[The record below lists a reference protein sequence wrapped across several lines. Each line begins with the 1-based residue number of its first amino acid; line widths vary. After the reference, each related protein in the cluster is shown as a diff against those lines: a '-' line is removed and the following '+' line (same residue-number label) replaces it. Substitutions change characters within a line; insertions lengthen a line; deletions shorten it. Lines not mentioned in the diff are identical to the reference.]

1 MVSAV
6 LTTPDLVKRLMSA
19 RGDLQVLLVALSAS
33 VLLAQVNGAPQRD
46 MLAELL
52 RTDVTEGNED
62 LSRMLFLKIV
72 SDLMMTGDNKVLPD
86 PRPRSTEEL
95 RIHQDVARQLPLS
108 QRERKA
114 GCRNFFW
121 KTFTS
126 C

>member
-1 MVSAV
+1 MLCSQ
-6 LTTPDLVKRLMSA
+6 
-19 RGDLQVLLVALSAS
+19 LQVLLVVLSAS
-33 VLLAQVNGAPQRD
+33 VLLAQVNRAPQRD
-46 MLAELL
+46 MLAKLL
-52 RTDVTEGNED
+52 RTDVAEGNED

-72 SDLMMTGDNKVLPD
+72 SDLMITGDNKVLPD
-86 PRPRSTEEL
+86 ARSIEER

-108 QRERKA
+108 QRARKA